1 MIVDGAVY
9 TNGLRRPEPFEL
21 TGARHQSEGP
31 DTFCWLGLF
40 EPDESEFDEVRRQF
54 DLHELAVE
62 DAITAHQR
70 PKLELYDDTVFVVLK
85 PARYLDETEDIELG
99 EILLF
104 VDKDFVVAVRHGQA
118 SQLVR
123 VRHALESH
131 PEELALGPGAV
142 LMAVVERVV
151 DDYSAVLTQLEIDVE
166 QVEREVFSVEE
177 DAPTERIYKL
187 KREVLEFASAT
198 TPLLGPLD
206 RLARGRFEAIH
217 PDLREYFRD
226 THDQVQ
232 RIVDQIVTLRD
243 LLTSIL
249 DANLTQVSVRQNEDM
264 RKISAWVA
272 IAAVPTLLAGVW
284 GMNFDGMPE
293 LGWNFGYPLAILI
306 MSGICGTLYL
316 RFKRSG
322 WL

>member
-1 MIVDGAVY
+1 MIVDGALY
-9 TNGLRRPEPFEL
+9 TSGIRRSEPFDL
-21 TGARHQSEGP
+21 AGARRQSEPP

-40 EPDESEFDEVRRQF
+40 EPAETEFDAVRQEF

-62 DAITAHQR
+62 DAIKAHQR

-85 PARYLDETEDIELG
+85 PARYLDATEDIELG

-123 VRHALESH
+123 VRHELEAD
-131 PEELALGPGAV
+131 PEELILGPGAV
-142 LMAVVERVV
+142 LLSVVERVV
-151 DDYSAVLTQLEIDVE
+151 DDYSSVLAQLEIDIQ
-166 QVEREVFSVEE
+166 QVEREVFSQEE
-177 DAPTERIYKL
+177 EAPTERIYKL

-198 TPLLGPLD
+198 TPLLGPLE
-206 RLARGRFEAIH
+206 RLAKGRFDAIH

-232 RIVDQIVTLRD
+232 RIVDQVTTLRD

-249 DANLTQVSVRQNEDM
+249 EANLTQVSVRQNEDM

-272 IAAVPTLLAGVW
+272 IAAVPTMLAGVW
-284 GMNFDGMPE
+284 GMNFSHMPE
-293 LGWNFGYPLAILI
+293 LSWRFGYPLAVVI
-306 MSGICGTLYL
+306 MTIICATLFV